1 MKNFVLTSIFIISA
15 LFSIAQEK
23 LNFMTFGFY
32 RVDVTNNP
40 KIKLPQLINTNP
52 SEELGYWDG
61 FNHYE
66 IDLKKKVLIH
76 IYVGESQGE
85 VIKIKNLVKTNN
97 YYLFDVKSK
106 VSGDMSFLIPINKKS
121 KYRLLV
127 KYKIGNNTRVALFN
141 HTSTKTPF

>member
-52 SEELGYWDG
+52 SEELGY
-61 FNHYE
+61 
-66 IDLKKKVLIH
+66 LKKKVLIH